1 MACSYAAYDALIRI
15 EGVEQ
20 ATASFRDRKA
30 TDWYNAAV
38 TNQEL
43 IVMTLK
49 QRQVV
54 VTGME

>member
-1 MACSYAAYDALIRI
+1 MLFRSETLIRI

-20 ATASFRDRKA
+20 ATASFRDGKA
-30 TDWYNAAV
+30 TAWYNAAV